1 MKNIIYVL
9 VGLCLMGTLAC
20 EQDDSSGTL
29 SVDIKYLDKKQTTVT
44 GLGDRLGTFL
54 PSKSSLPIK
63 FEIVNVT
70 AENGSSTESIF
81 ELIDV
86 PIFTRSIN
94 GNETPAELALKI
106 DTVKQS
112 AVGIEEFTG
121 VLNVREG
128 NQIIADKYHFD
139 IKVSNV
145 SGSAILKDALILEV
159 KDFEIFGFSD
169 FQGGAPVIERI
180 ADSPNQIL
188 FTAFDEGIVIPS
200 DSIDFVAQRAR
211 GFEGVFVDDMPD
223 GELWSVNFPVRRSDT
238 FVYLKG
244 DQRYID
250 FALGK
255 PGSYKI
261 TFFK

>member
-1 MKNIIYVL
+1 MIGIW
-9 VGLCLMGTLAC
+9 AC
-20 EQDDSSGTL
+20 EQDDTSGTL

-44 GLGDRLGTFL
+44 GLGGLFGEFL

-63 FEIVNVT
+63 FEIINVV
-70 AENGSSTESIF
+70 AENGSSTEAVF
-81 ELIDV
+81 EEVDV
-86 PIFTRSIN
+86 PTFIKKVT
-94 GNETPAELALKI
+94 GQETPAELALKV
-106 DTVKQS
+106 DTVKLP
-112 AVGIEEFTG
+112 AVSIEEFTG
-121 VLNVREG
+121 QLNVREG
-128 NQIIADKYHFD
+128 NRLLADKYHFD

-180 ADSPNQIL
+180 GDSPDQIL
-188 FTAFDEGIVIPS
+188 FTAFDEGVVIPA
-200 DSIDFVAQRAR
+200 DEIDFVAQRKR
-211 GFEGVFVDDMPD
+211 GFKGIFVDDMPE
-223 GELWSVNFPVRRSDT
+223 GELWSVSFPVLRSNT

-244 DQRYID
+244 EQREID

-255 PGSYKI
+255 PGNYKI